1 MWIQTESKERYEIF
15 ELSIAFVIRDFPF
28 FFI

>member
-1 MWIQTESKERYEIF
+1 MNTDRTSKERYEIF